1 MKTNKSYS
9 KRIRITK
16 NGKML
21 ARKTGQSHYNA
32 KESGRRVASNKGGLH
47 PINIGSNKD
56 KARFFPNTNVNKN

>member
-1 MKTNKSYS
+1 
-9 KRIRITK
+9 
-16 NGKML
+16 ML

-32 KESGRRVASNKGGLH
+32 KESGRRVGSNKGGLH